1 MMKKEKMCLLGLLP
15 ALTVPM
21 TLPCLAGNN
30 AELPPN
36 IIVVLTDDMGYGDIG
51 IYGVNLYLLP
61 ILTVWQKKV
70 HGSINI
76 IVHLL
81 SVLLRVVA
89 F

>member
-36 IIVVLTDDMGYGDIG
+36 IIVVLTDDMGYGEIMASS
-51 IYGVNLYLLP
+51 YNCRELP
-61 ILTVWQKKV
+61 QGW
-70 HGSINI
+70 
-76 IVHLL
+76 
-81 SVLLRVVA
+81 
-89 F
+89 

>member
-1 MMKKEKMCLLGLLP
+1 MGTIFDNYNFVTYRP
-15 ALTVPM
+15 DYVPE
-21 TLPCLAGNN
+21 TWVINSFDSKDLRA
-30 AELPPN
+30 A
-36 IIVVLTDDMGYGDIG
+36 
-51 IYGVNLYLLP
+51 P

-89 F
+89 Y